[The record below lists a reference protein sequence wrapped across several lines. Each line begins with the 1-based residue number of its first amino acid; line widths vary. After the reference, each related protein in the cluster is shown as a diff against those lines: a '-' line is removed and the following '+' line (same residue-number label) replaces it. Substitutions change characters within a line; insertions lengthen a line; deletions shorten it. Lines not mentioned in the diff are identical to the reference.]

1 MGNGQHANASG
12 DSGGY
17 VHDPEAFRE
26 RTDVGTE
33 DDSDGD
39 VTGTDDANEG
49 SRDRVPRNDPS
60 PNRADLTV
68 PERETF
74 GLRGWVLV
82 GVLVLSFLVV
92 PAVIVFVPPAALP
105 FEVAFLI
112 LPLLPALLLGAI
124 AVWSALAGA

>member
-1 MGNGQHANASG
+1 MTDGQDATG
-12 DSGGY
+12 RY

-26 RTDVGTE
+26 CAETGSTA
-33 DDSDGD
+33 DDERSG
-39 VTGTDDANEG
+39 G
-49 SRDRVPRNDPS
+49 SRESVPRNDPPPGETS
-60 PNRADLTV
+60 LRV

-74 GLRGWVLV
+74 GRRGWVLV

-112 LPLLPALLLGAI
+112 LPLLPALLLGVV
-124 AVWSALAGA
+124 AVWSALAGS

>member
-1 MGNGQHANASG
+1 MANGQHANVDD

-17 VHDPEAFRE
+17 VHDPDAFRE
-26 RTDVGTE
+26 RTDVEADTGV
-33 DDSDGD
+33 DG
-39 VTGTDDANEG
+39 GGESPG
-49 SRDRVPRNDPS
+49 SVPRNDPS
-60 PNRADLTV
+60 PNRSDLTI

-74 GLRGWVLV
+74 GVRGWVLV
-82 GVLVLSFLVV
+82 GVLLVSFLVV

-112 LPLLPALLLGAI
+112 LPLLPAALLGVI